1 MWRSVCPGEN
11 FRRSIRLEQSD
22 RRCWTIQ
29 THSKE
34 LNWASR
40 RTFHEINS
48 LRLVRLMKSST
59 FGLGLKVPAYVQRTE
74 KKCSRS
80 AIHMQPVF
88 LFTCI
93 VCFNVVNTKAVRFPF
108 QRRLKPVHMNPGKST
123 CGFKKVGIRVDGA
136 LGYRKLSAVTVNV
149 GREPWQSI
157 LTCLPPRVH
166 NDTPFLSHHLMI
178 PMPCLGVN
186 WFTNYKKKNKKVTL
200 NAVHSTEFE
209 NITDFLPWKRN
220 K

>member
-1 MWRSVCPGEN
+1 
-11 FRRSIRLEQSD
+11 
-22 RRCWTIQ
+22 
-29 THSKE
+29 
-34 LNWASR
+34 
-40 RTFHEINS
+40 
-48 LRLVRLMKSST
+48 
-59 FGLGLKVPAYVQRTE
+59 
-74 KKCSRS
+74 
-80 AIHMQPVF
+80 
-88 LFTCI
+88 
-93 VCFNVVNTKAVRFPF
+93 
-108 QRRLKPVHMNPGKST
+108 MNPGKKT

-178 PMPCLGVN
+178 PMPRLGVN